1 MMKKKIEI
9 IIGCLIILFSGM
21 SHSAEKKD
29 MDVVLVMDSTG
40 SMKKTD
46 PLFLRIPAAK
56 LFVSLLGKN
65 DRASVVSFTDSA
77 EILSSSV
84 LLDSENGKNTL
95 SQAVD
100 KITSTGLHTNLYEAL
115 NKGIEVLGAK
125 KRPGSEK
132 VIVFMSDGIM
142 DTGDPEK
149 NKTLIEKLKTDLTKL
164 LIDNGIKVYAIAFT
178 GQSDTQL
185 LERVSKQTGGFY
197 NLAMT
202 DRDFH
207 LVFASIF
214 ESLKAPDMLPVSGNG
229 FLVDRS
235 IEEVTIV
242 TTKDSPDT
250 TIKLSAPDG
259 KKYSSVNKPPDT
271 EWFVSNNFDMMTM
284 KKPLDGKWEI
294 LFSTGKNNKAY
305 VITNLNLQTNFNEL
319 YPLFGQ
325 NLDVKVWLEREGKPI
340 KEKEVLEKITI
351 SLELSNPDGET
362 TRLQPFSAE
371 DGSFERKIEL
381 YKAGNYKLKLVA
393 DGKTFQREKTFAFK
407 VSDVKESQEDI
418 KLRKSLKNPEVQ
430 IPLKNNTEDEVH
442 WGKVIAQFMII
453 NLAVG
458 IIVFFYLKR
467 RSIKKTG
474 DVKKLLKLSAIKGLF
489 KKKNKE
495 QGQGEV
501 KEVPIQQIAGEEERE
516 QGHAENKDIQET
528 EEIKKVDVK
537 KRGIALDNDR
547 ATGNAT
553 ETEIHGTGKEEEK
566 QAIEPEMPALNEGQ
580 GELEIRAS
588 SEDPPLLAEQEE
600 KAVGL
605 QDEMNDEVHEAI
617 LHKQDAKQY
626 EERIEVSM
634 EDPGLQDLQET
645 TNKKVDEINEQE
657 QVDLEKLIE
666 QMEMEQ
672 KVRTENKEEDNDTN

>member
-1 MMKKKIEI
+1 MMKKKLGI
-9 IIGCLIILFSGM
+9 IVACLIVLFPAI
-21 SHSAEKKD
+21 SHSAEKKN

-56 LFVSLLGKN
+56 LFISLLDKN
-65 DRASVVSFTDSA
+65 DRASVISFSDSA
-77 EILSSSV
+77 ELLSSSV
-84 LLDSENGKNTL
+84 LADSGNGKNTL
-95 SQAVD
+95 FQAVD
-100 KITSTGLHTNLYEAL
+100 KITSAGLHTNLYEAL
-115 NKGIEVLGAK
+115 NKGVEVLGAE

-149 NKTLIEKLKTDLTKL
+149 DKALIEKLKADLTKM

-197 NLAMT
+197 NLAVT

-207 LVFASIF
+207 VVFASIF

-229 FLVDRS
+229 FLIDKS

-259 KKYSSVNKPPDT
+259 KKYSSGNKPLDT
-271 EWFVSNNFDMMTM
+271 EWFASSNFDMVTM
-284 KKPLDGKWEI
+284 KKPLEGKWEI

-325 NLDVKVWLEREGKPI
+325 TLDVRVWLEKDGKTI
-340 KEKEVLEKITI
+340 KEKDVLEKITI
-351 SLELSNPDGET
+351 SLEISKPDGEMI
-362 TRLQPFSAE
+362 RLQPFNKE
-371 DGSFERKIEL
+371 DGMFEKSIEL
-381 YKAGNYKLKLVA
+381 FKAGNYKLKIIA

-418 KLRKSLKNPEVQ
+418 KLRKSLKKPEVQ

-453 NLAVG
+453 NMVVG
-458 IIVFFYLKR
+458 IIVLGYLKR
-467 RSIKKTG
+467 RSIKKIS
-474 DVKKLLKLSAIKGLF
+474 DIKNLLKLSAIKGLV
-489 KKKNKE
+489 KKRNKE

-501 KEVPIQQIAGEEERE
+501 KEGPIQQIAREEERE
-516 QGHAENKDIQET
+516 QVHAEDKNTKDT
-528 EEIKKVDVK
+528 EEIKKLDDHNQ
-537 KRGIALDNDR
+537 GIALDNDR
-547 ATGNAT
+547 ETGKAT
-553 ETEIHGTGKEEEK
+553 ETETYGNGKEEEK
-566 QAIEPEMPALNEGQ
+566 QDIEHEAEVN
-580 GELEIRAS
+580 S
-588 SEDPPLLAEQEE
+588 PLLAEQEE
-600 KAVGL
+600 NAVRL
-605 QDEMNDEVHEAI
+605 QDEMNHEA
-617 LHKQDAKQY
+617 LEATD
-626 EERIEVSM
+626 
-634 EDPGLQDLQET
+634 
-645 TNKKVDEINEQE
+645 KKVEGINEQE
-657 QVDLEKLIE
+657 QVNLETLIE
-666 QMEMEQ
+666 QMEREKQ
-672 KVRTENKEEDNDTN
+672 GRTDKKGEGNDTN